1 MPDVVRERVY
11 RRLYDILTGQ
21 DKGKTFSGISPTDR
35 QAVLEIV
42 RATKPNLPKYWLSAN

>member
-11 RRLYDILTGQ
+11 QRLYDVLTGK
-21 DKGKTFSGISPTDR
+21 DKSKTFAGISAADR

-42 RATKPNLPKYWLSAN
+42 RATKPNVPKYWTSP